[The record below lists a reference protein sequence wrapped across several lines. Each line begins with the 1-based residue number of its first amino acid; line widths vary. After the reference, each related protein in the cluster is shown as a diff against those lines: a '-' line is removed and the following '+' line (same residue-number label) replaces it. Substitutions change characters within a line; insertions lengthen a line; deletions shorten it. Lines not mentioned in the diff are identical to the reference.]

1 MSSLSSF
8 GAALVAAALLVLPG
22 RAQAPAYL
30 GKPLA
35 VWVRDLDSKAP
46 GRRRE
51 AVFALG
57 KMAADAGDHLAKL
70 LKMMRQDEEGS
81 VRDAAALAV
90 GEIARANDHLL
101 KRIGVVEDLAK
112 VLAKDARPLVR
123 RSAAIALGQLGD
135 QAGAARS
142 ALEKALVDP
151 SPEVRQNAAWALGKI
166 GPEAVPALRGAL
178 HDKDYLVLRDAASAV
193 GRFRPEGR
201 EAIPELLALCQHPE
215 VEVRKATLGA
225 LVDLVTSED
234 KDALGPLRK
243 ALADADL
250 ESRRNSALAMGNI
263 GGAEAKAAVPVLV
276 EALLQ
281 RGDTKIQTQAA
292 AALLNIGPAAQAAL
306 DPLRRALG
314 DSNAEL
320 RSTAALA
327 LGSLGK
333 EAEPAAADL
342 MRALTNPRED
352 ATVRANAGIALLHI
366 GPGAKDKVP
375 VTALTELLA
384 DKRNPAEVRTCTLWA
399 LRIHG
404 QDLQDYPKLFAV
416 LTKILK
422 EPRTQE
428 GRLLRYDAAFFL
440 GVFQGEN
447 VHESVL
453 DALLDFLKDPNVK
466 NYKDTK
472 GKSKGIGEKG
482 PGQATVKQTGNKDGR
497 LNAVQALRSIGRQRV
512 KARSDI
518 LKQLRILR
526 QDPQTIPMLRKAIAS
541 ALQDL
546 D

>member
-1 MSSLSSF
+1 MSSF

-35 VWVRDLDSKAP
+35 VWVRDLDSKDP

-57 KMAADAGDHLAKL
+57 KMAADAGDHLAKV
-70 LKMMRQDEEGS
+70 LKLMRQDEEGS

-101 KRIGVVEDLAK
+101 KRIGVVEELAK

-135 QAGAARS
+135 QARAARP
-142 ALEKALVDP
+142 ALEKALVDL
-151 SPEVRQNAAWALGKI
+151 SAEVRQNAAWALGKV
-166 GPEAVPALRGAL
+166 GPEAVPALRKAL
-178 HDKDYLVLRDAASAV
+178 HDKDHLVLRDAASAV

-201 EAIPELLALCQHPE
+201 AAIPELLPLCLHPD

-225 LVDLVTSED
+225 LVDLVTAQD
-234 KDALGPLRK
+234 KAALEPLLK
-243 ALADADL
+243 ALADTDL
-250 ESRRNSALAMGNI
+250 EARRNAALAMGNI

-281 RGDTKIQTQAA
+281 KGDTNIQNQAA
-292 AALLNIGPAAQAAL
+292 AALLNIGPAARAAL

-314 DSNAEL
+314 DADPEL
-320 RSTAALA
+320 RRSAALA

-342 MRALTNPRED
+342 MRALANPHED
-352 ATVRANAGIALLHI
+352 TAVRASAGIALLHI
-366 GPGAKDKVP
+366 GPVAKARVPIPTLIELVHDK
-375 VTALTELLA
+375 
-384 DKRNPAEVRTCTLWA
+384 KNPAEVRFRTLWA

-404 QDLQDYPKLFAV
+404 GDLRDNPKLFAV
-416 LTKILK
+416 LTETVN
-422 EPRTQE
+422 EPRTPE
-428 GRLLRYDAAFFL
+428 NRMLRYDSAFLL

-453 DALLDFLKDPNVK
+453 DTLLDFLRDPQVK

-472 GKSKGIGEKG
+472 GKTKGISEKG
-482 PGQATVKQTGNKDGR
+482 PGQAMIKQAGDKDGR
-497 LNAVQALRSIGRQRV
+497 LNAVQALLRIGRQRL
-512 KARSDI
+512 KSRPDI
-518 LKQLRILR
+518 LKQLHFLR
-526 QDPQTIPMLRKAIAS
+526 HDSQTIPELRKAIAS
-541 ALQDL
+541 ALTEL